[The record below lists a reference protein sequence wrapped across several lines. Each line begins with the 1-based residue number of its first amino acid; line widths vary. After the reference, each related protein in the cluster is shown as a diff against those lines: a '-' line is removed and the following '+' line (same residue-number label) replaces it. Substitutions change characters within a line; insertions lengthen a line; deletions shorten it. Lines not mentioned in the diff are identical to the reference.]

1 VSVLILVVGF
11 LPVLLFLA
19 ALILMDSYKLVSRR
33 SVALAIGAGLLAALV
48 SLFLNRI
55 LLDHGVDPTVLRRY
69 VGPLVE
75 ESVKAIYIV
84 YLIRS
89 AHVGFLVDAA
99 ILGFAVGTGFAVVEN
114 VYYASVVRDLGPGLW
129 LVRGLG
135 TAVMHGS
142 ATAIVAI
149 LSKSLADRRT
159 STSLAVVLPGLVLA
173 FAAHS
178 LYNHLVLNPFVSTA
192 LLLIAMP
199 LLVVLVFE
207 RSGRATRDWLGVSLD
222 TDVELLDSI
231 ERGRVED
238 TPAGAYLSTLSR
250 LPGPVVADMLCYLR
264 IHLELSLRAK
274 GILIAR
280 AAGVD
285 LPIDDEV
292 RADFRELRF
301 LERSIGKTGKMAILP
316 FLRSSSRDLWQLYV
330 LDE

>member
-1 VSVLILVVGF
+1 MSVPILVVGF

-33 SVALAIGAGLLAALV
+33 SVALAIGAGILAALV
-48 SLFLNRI
+48 SLLLNRL
-55 LLDHGVDPTVLRRY
+55 LLDRGIDAMVLRRY

-75 ESVKAIYIV
+75 ETVKAIYVV

-89 AHVGFLVDAA
+89 AHVGFLVDSA

-114 VYYASVVRDLGPGLW
+114 LYYASVVRDLGLGLW

-142 ATAIVAI
+142 TTAIVAI
-149 LSKSLADRRT
+149 LSKSLSDRRT
-159 STSLAVVLPGLVLA
+159 STSLWAVLPGLFLA

-178 LYNHLVLNPFVSTA
+178 LFNHLILHPLVSTA

-231 ERGRVED
+231 ESGRVED

>member
-1 VSVLILVVGF
+1 MSVLILVIGF

-33 SVALAIGAGLLAALV
+33 SVALAIGAGLAAALV

-55 LLDHGVDPTVLRRY
+55 LLDHGVDATVLRRY

-75 ESVKAIYIV
+75 ESVKAIYVV

-89 AHVGFLVDAA
+89 AHVGFLVDSA

-114 VYYASVVRDLGPGLW
+114 VYYASVARDLGLGLW

-142 ATAIVAI
+142 TTAIVAI

-159 STSLAVVLPGLVLA
+159 STSWAVVFPGLGLA

-231 ERGRVED
+231 ESGRVGD

-250 LPGPVVADMLCYLR
+250 LPGPVVGDMLCYLR

-316 FLRSSSRDLWQLYV
+316 FLRASSRDLWQLYV